1 MSRHARLT
9 ILELGAPSTA
19 WASASCQ
26 APNAD
31 DWVVVA
37 QQSDETDADFTRRVR
52 LRAQRLRKEE
62 AQIDAIDVYAAAAA
76 GDPQRSMAARRQVI
90 EELAVQLGA
99 GGRITVWS
107 SSNDALPDAELTA
120 ILAQFAPILA
130 ERQIAMNHQA
140 YEREERS
147 GVRHARPL
155 QPREPDFELE
165 DFA

>member
-1 MSRHARLT
+1 M
-9 ILELGAPSTA
+9 
-19 WASASCQ
+19 
-26 APNAD
+26 
-31 DWVVVA
+31 
-37 QQSDETDADFTRRVR
+37 
-52 LRAQRLRKEE
+52 
-62 AQIDAIDVYAAAAA
+62 
-76 GDPQRSMAARRQVI
+76 
-90 EELAVQLGA
+90 
-99 GGRITVWS
+99 TVWS
-107 SSNDALPDAELTA
+107 PSNDPLADAELTA

>member
-9 ILELGAPSTA
+9 ILELGAPGTA
-19 WASASCQ
+19 WASASGQ

-37 QQSDETDADFTRRVR
+37 QQSDEADADFRRRVR
-52 LRAQRLRKEE
+52 LRAQRLRKED
-62 AQIDAIDVYAAAAA
+62 AQIDAIDVYAAASA
-76 GDPQRSMAARRQVI
+76 GYPHRSVARRQVI

-99 GGRITVWS
+99 GGRLTVWS
-107 SSNDALPDAELTA
+107 PSNDPLADAELTA